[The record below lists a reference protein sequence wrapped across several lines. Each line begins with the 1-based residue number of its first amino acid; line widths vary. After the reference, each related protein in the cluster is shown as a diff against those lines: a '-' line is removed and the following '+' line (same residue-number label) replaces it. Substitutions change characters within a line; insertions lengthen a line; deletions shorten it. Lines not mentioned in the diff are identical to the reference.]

1 MSVFRKLFGVLLAAL
16 LLGGALKV
24 GGDLGNDPAIEGS
37 LKPEKVHREAAEE
50 IVERL
55 ELHYR
60 RLKFDDAL
68 SAQVLEQ
75 YLQDLDPNRLYF
87 TQQDVD
93 DFQPYRDQLDNQLR
107 DGVLEAGYSIF
118 NRFQSRLE
126 DRLTEILATLEGGF
140 EDWDFDGDGKVLVD
154 RSEADWAED
163 QDALDAIWR
172 GQLRNAVLSM
182 RLNGTSDEEISKR
195 LTNRYESQLS
205 RVRQNT
211 PEDVFQPADSRRVF
225 RIMTSDYAEA
235 TLVPHIV
242 RRLRA
247 EAQLGEAQALELWI
261 ADRIVEKQSLTR
273 AFDPVPQAPIGTS
286 GVERGLI
293 AARLRPA
300 LTSLA
305 TQGDGRID
313 LRFDQVD
320 FAQLGAWLS
329 AAHPGW
335 GYRIDSFR
343 LEALQGDGG
352 AEGGS
357 GHISGRVAAWIS
369 LSPQDP

>member
-140 EDWDFDGDGKVLVD
+140 EDWDFDGDGVID
-154 RSEADWAED
+154 STG
-163 QDALDAIWR
+163 ALAAHVYTR
-172 GQLRNAVLSM
+172 PGSY
-182 RLNGTSDEEISKR
+182 EISLELLDDQPQPHRQTQKLR
-195 LTNRYESQLS
+195 LT
-205 RVRQNT
+205 
-211 PEDVFQPADSRRVF
+211 
-225 RIMTSDYAEA
+225 
-235 TLVPHIV
+235 
-242 RRLRA
+242 
-247 EAQLGEAQALELWI
+247 I
-261 ADRIVEKQSLTR
+261 A
-273 AFDPVPQAPIGTS
+273 P
-286 GVERGLI
+286 
-293 AARLRPA
+293 
-300 LTSLA
+300 
-305 TQGDGRID
+305 
-313 LRFDQVD
+313 
-320 FAQLGAWLS
+320 
-329 AAHPGW
+329 
-335 GYRIDSFR
+335 
-343 LEALQGDGG
+343 
-352 AEGGS
+352 
-357 GHISGRVAAWIS
+357 
-369 LSPQDP
+369 

>member
-182 RLNGTSDEEISKR
+182 RLKIG
-195 LTNRYESQLS
+195 
-205 RVRQNT
+205 
-211 PEDVFQPADSRRVF
+211 
-225 RIMTSDYAEA
+225 
-235 TLVPHIV
+235 
-242 RRLRA
+242 RA
-247 EAQLGEAQALELWI
+247 H
-261 ADRIVEKQSLTR
+261 V
-273 AFDPVPQAPIGTS
+273 
-286 GVERGLI
+286 
-293 AARLRPA
+293 
-300 LTSLA
+300 
-305 TQGDGRID
+305 
-313 LRFDQVD
+313 
-320 FAQLGAWLS
+320 
-329 AAHPGW
+329 
-335 GYRIDSFR
+335 
-343 LEALQGDGG
+343 
-352 AEGGS
+352 
-357 GHISGRVAAWIS
+357 
-369 LSPQDP
+369 

>member
-1 MSVFRKLFGVLLAAL
+1 MTGQLIDFLLTRSARERL
-16 LLGGALKV
+16 LLGTALLV
-24 GGDLGNDPAIEGS
+24 ILLGLGFGLLMP
-37 LKPEKVHREAAEE
+37 
-50 IVERL
+50 
-55 ELHYR
+55 LH
-60 RLKFDDAL
+60 A
-68 SAQVLEQ
+68 
-75 YLQDLDPNRLYF
+75 
-87 TQQDVD
+87 
-93 DFQPYRDQLDNQLR
+93 
-107 DGVLEAGYSIF
+107 
-118 NRFQSRLE
+118 
-126 DRLTEILATLEGGF
+126 
-140 EDWDFDGDGKVLVD
+140 
-154 RSEADWAED
+154 
-163 QDALDAIWR
+163 
-172 GQLRNAVLSM
+172 
-182 RLNGTSDEEISKR
+182 
-195 LTNRYESQLS
+195 
-205 RVRQNT
+205 
-211 PEDVFQPADSRRVF
+211 
-225 RIMTSDYAEA
+225 
-235 TLVPHIV
+235 

-300 LTSLA
+300 LTSLS